1 MSLAAVVRQTEPP
14 DIHTLEEQR
23 DIRGLI
29 GLLSSADYRIRK
41 QAADALERVGA
52 PAISVLNSRAI
63 RGSVETRIGI
73 VEAMARIRS
82 DESVPILCRI
92 LSGDESNEMRW
103 IAAIAIGETGIK
115 SSIPVLV
122 GALKDRDKYVRFGAA
137 KALEKMEWRPEN
149 PKEEVRLRV
158 ALQAWNTIPGIPG
171 APVDIVAG
179 YLDDPDPR
187 IRYRVVSLLGILGD
201 PRAGE
206 ACDLAMRD
214 ADPEVRWK
222 ATLAFPRC
230 NVPHM
235 YLPAGMSRHARTGK
249 SLFGAMVLNFFCLG
263 LGYNYLG
270 KWWGILLFQIALN
283 TVTTLSLIYGNIL
296 PVLLLFSVSSVAVV
310 HTWYLG
316 RRMPDI

>member
-1 MSLAAVVRQTEPP
+1 MSLAAVVRRIGPP
-14 DIHTLEEQR
+14 DIHSLEEQR
-23 DIRGLI
+23 DIPGLI
-29 GLLSSADYRIRK
+29 GLLSSSDYRIRK
-41 QAADALERVGA
+41 QAADALGRMGA
-52 PAISVLNSRAI
+52 PAIAVLNNRAT
-63 RGSVETRIGI
+63 RGSVSTRLGI

-82 DESVPILCRI
+82 HDSVRVLCRI
-92 LSGDESNEMRW
+92 LAGDESNEMRW
-103 IAAIAIGETGIK
+103 IAAIAIGETGIH
-115 SSIPVLV
+115 SAVPALV

-137 KALEKMEWRPEN
+137 KALEKMEWRPDN
-149 PKEEVRLRV
+149 PEEEVRLLI
-158 ALQAWNTIPGIPG
+158 ALQAWNPIPGVQS
-171 APVDIVAG
+171 APIDSVAG

-187 IRYRVVSLLGILGD
+187 IRASVVSLLGILGD
-201 PRAGE
+201 PRAGG
-206 ACDLAMRD
+206 ACDRAMRD
-214 ADPEVRWK
+214 PDPEVRWK

-230 NVPHM
+230 KVPHM

-310 HTWYLG
+310 HTWFLG
-316 RRMPDI
+316 RRIPDI